1 MKLYGSVCT
10 QCSPGRFLGSPYDL
24 AMRSRNDLGDNRP
37 RFTSRVLHSSPCD
50 SQVRP
55 PFRTVHPAPKESGA
69 RLCFQALK
77 EDLFLPQA
85 DAGLLIRHSLPFVAR
100 ALAPEEK
107 IVQVSK
113 DSIDLGIVVTD
124 EKAALGF
131 YRDQLGLEW
140 EGELPVPGGRMY
152 RLKCG
157 TTVIKLLK
165 LNRTPEAKPAAG
177 GIVGGLGYRYF
188 TISVPDI
195 RGLMAQLEAKGIKPT
210 VSITEAR
217 PGVTIAMVT
226 DPDGNTVEFLQNTGS
241 K

>member
-1 MKLYGSVCT
+1 MTRIALCKLSVSLSPVNAELMARQFQLVSTFT
-10 QCSPGRFLGSPYDL
+10 QLKR
-24 AMRSRNDLGDNRP
+24 
-37 RFTSRVLHSSPCD
+37 RVAKVL
-50 SQVRP
+50 
-55 PFRTVHPAPKESGA
+55 
-69 RLCFQALK
+69 
-77 EDLFLPQA
+77 
-85 DAGLLIRHSLPFVAR
+85 SLPFVAR
-100 ALAPEEK
+100 ALPPEEK

-195 RGLMAQLEAKGIKPT
+195 RGLMAQLEAKGITPT

-217 PGVTIAMVT
+217 PGVMIAMVT
-226 DPDGNTVEFLQNTGS
+226 DPDGNTIEFLQNTGS

>member
-1 MKLYGSVCT
+1 
-10 QCSPGRFLGSPYDL
+10 
-24 AMRSRNDLGDNRP
+24 
-37 RFTSRVLHSSPCD
+37 
-50 SQVRP
+50 
-55 PFRTVHPAPKESGA
+55 
-69 RLCFQALK
+69 
-77 EDLFLPQA
+77 LFLPQA
-85 DAGLLIRHSLPFVAR
+85 NAGLLIHHSLAFVAR

-107 IVQVSK
+107 IVQVTK

-177 GIVGGLGYRYF
+177 GIGGGLGYRYF

-195 RGLMAQLEAKGIKPT
+195 RGLMARLEAKGIKLT

-226 DPDGNTVEFLQNTGS
+226 DPDGNTVEFLQNTS
-241 K
+241 AK